1 MRVLSDNRSA
11 MTACREA
18 AAAGPLGFVPT
29 MGALHE
35 GHLALVR
42 RARAENARVAV
53 SIFVNPLQFDDPGD
67 LARYPRQE
75 QQDAELLAGAGADLT
90 LVLSAEE
97 MYPPGFATRV
107 VLDERLTG
115 PFEGA
120 LRPGHFEGV
129 ATVVTKLLHLVAPAR
144 AYFGRKDFQQC
155 AVVRRLVVDLDL
167 PVAVVVCDT
176 VRDADGL
183 ALSSRNALLPPDDRG
198 RARALVH
205 GLMAAE
211 VAFDGGE
218 RDPDRL
224 TGAARDVVERELD
237 APADYVAV
245 VDEDLDQVN
254 VARAGD
260 TLLVA
265 ARVGRVRLI
274 DNHML
279 GARIGPFSG

>member
-1 MRVLSDNRSA
+1 
-11 MTACREA
+11 
-18 AAAGPLGFVPT
+18 
-29 MGALHE
+29 
-35 GHLALVR
+35 
-42 RARAENARVAV
+42 
-53 SIFVNPLQFDDPGD
+53 
-67 LARYPRQE
+67 
-75 QQDAELLAGAGADLT
+75 
-90 LVLSAEE
+90 
-97 MYPPGFATRV
+97 
-107 VLDERLTG
+107 
-115 PFEGA
+115 
-120 LRPGHFEGV
+120 
-129 ATVVTKLLHLVAPAR
+129 VTKLLHLVAPAR

-155 AVVRRLVVDLDL
+155 AVVRRLVADLDL

-176 VRDADGL
+176 VRDRDGL
-183 ALSSRNALLPPDDRG
+183 ALSSRNALLPPDDRL
-198 RARALVH
+198 RARALVQ

-224 TGAARDVVERELD
+224 CAAARGVLEHRLD

-245 VDEDLDQVN
+245 VDEDLTPAN